1 MGEFCLETAIEQIV
15 QYTGQVIHY
24 SILQPRHKWPKPIWV
39 LSALEKVYIAQ
50 ASSLNAAIAQV
61 KAQYPDE
68 TGELQV
74 IKVGG
79 VLAPNQVICL
89 DLMNNFQ

>member
-1 MGEFCLETAIEQIV
+1 MEKLYIG
-15 QYTGQVIHY
+15 TG
-24 SILQPRHKWPKPIWV
+24 RRK
-39 LSALEKVYIAQ
+39 
-50 ASSLNAAIAQV
+50 AAIAQV
-61 KAQYPDE
+61 KAQYSHE

-89 DLMNNFQ
+89 ELLNN